1 MDCLK
6 WKQKRCTIVSVN
18 LPILDDDDI
27 DILQK
32 YGIAAEIRNKELRLC
47 DEAIYLTDKGQ
58 KNGSFDNTAKNR

>member
-1 MDCLK
+1 M
-6 WKQKRCTIVSVN
+6 SVN